1 MENYRLNTNYAKA
14 LFLLAEKPEE
24 QKAVFADM
32 QMVGDVC
39 RENHVLSTIFRNP
52 VIKATKK
59 LAIVN
64 DLFHDKVGKLTEM
77 FLQFVV
83 RKNRTVNLL
92 GICTAYMDIYREA
105 FGIVHTELRTAI
117 EADKEVLDAAAAIVG
132 NYTGKKVELDAVTD
146 NSMLGGLS
154 LSFDNNMYDAR
165 LRTKLAK
172 LRREFS
178 KNVYESKL

>member
-24 QKAVFADM
+24 QKAVFTDL
-32 QMVGDVC
+32 QMVNSVC

-64 DLFHDKVGKLTEM
+64 ELFHGKVGNLTEM

-83 RKNRTVNLL
+83 RKNRTINLP

-105 FGIVHTELRTAI
+105 FGIVHTELRTAV
-117 EADKEVLDAAAAIVG
+117 EADKSVLDTATAIVG
-132 NYTGKKVELDAVTD
+132 KYTGKEVELEAVTD
-146 NSMLGGLS
+146 STMLGGLA
-154 LSFDNNMYDAR
+154 LAFDNNMYDAR

-178 KNVYESKL
+178 KNIYESKL